1 VATQADVTQVAATV
15 RTAHARIDGLGE
27 AMLTKAEGDA
37 LRSEVTSLR
46 VALAHR
52 DTNVVEEV
60 KRMVL
65 AELAARTGGDQ
76 QGE

>member
-1 VATQADVTQVAATV
+1 
-15 RTAHARIDGLGE
+15 
-27 AMLTKAEGDA
+27 MLTKAEGDA

-52 DTNVVEEV
+52 DTNVVDESV
-60 KRMVL
+60 RRVL
-65 AELAARTGGDQ
+65 AELARTPGDQ